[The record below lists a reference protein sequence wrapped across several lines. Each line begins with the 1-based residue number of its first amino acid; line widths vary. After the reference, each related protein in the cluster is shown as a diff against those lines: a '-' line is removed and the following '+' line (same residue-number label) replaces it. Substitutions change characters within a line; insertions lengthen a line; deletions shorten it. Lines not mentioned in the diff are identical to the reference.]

1 MVAAGTSAVQ
11 DELAQ
16 ITSLKSK
23 KGDFESSVKEAA
35 HVERHTKVCVL
46 IFLMFLNIYLLVYLL
61 AYF

>member
-23 KGDFESSVKEAA
+23 KGDFESAAKEAA
-35 HVERHTKVCVL
+35 NIEKVTKVGFQSSY
-46 IFLMFLNIYLLVYLL
+46 I
-61 AYF
+61 